1 LLATVKNDTIF
12 CIPFIGVCMIKAGV
26 IGATGYAGIELVRL
40 LLAHPQIEQITVS
53 SISFE
58 GQNIMDIYPNLRGFF
73 GTDFVFGKKSK
84 GSGILVDADTAVSEA
99 DIVFTALPHG
109 LAETY
114 ADRCIS
120 EGKKLIDL
128 SADFRFD
135 QDEATFKQ
143 WYKKDWEYPDVHKES
158 VYGLPEM
165 NRNKIKTARIIG
177 NPGCYVTSA
186 TLALLPV
193 IEKNLIL
200 QDPIIIDSKSG
211 TTGAGRN
218 PTMTNNASECSESCS
233 AYSIGAH
240 RHQPEIAHNL
250 KNASKGQNY
259 GVVFTPHLLP
269 MSRGIISD
277 IYAPLALNT
286 KDYFKTSNSDELL
299 IAFRNLYT
307 ERFANEPFVRILPLN
322 ETPKT
327 KNVRG
332 TNFCDISLHIVNNGT
347 ILQLISVL
355 DNTVKGASG
364 QAIQNMN
371 IMYGFSETDGLELV
385 PSAF

>member
-1 LLATVKNDTIF
+1 
-12 CIPFIGVCMIKAGV
+12 MIKAGV

-40 LLAHPQIEQITVS
+40 LLAHPQIEHITVS

-58 GQNIMDIYPNLRGFF
+58 GKNIMDIYPNLRGFF
-73 GTDFVFGKKSK
+73 GTNTVFSKNSK
-84 GSGILVDADTAVSEA
+84 GTGILVDADTAVKES
-99 DIVFTALPHG
+99 DIIFTALPHG
-109 LAETY
+109 IAEMY
-114 ADRCIS
+114 ADRCIR

-135 QDEATFKQ
+135 LDETTFKK
-143 WYKKDWEYPDVHKES
+143 WYKKDWEYTEVHKES

-165 NRNKIKTARIIG
+165 NREIIKTARIIG

-193 IEKNLIL
+193 IEKNLVV
-200 QDPIIIDSKSG
+200 QNPIIIDSKSG

-233 AYSIGAH
+233 AYNIGAH

-250 KNASKGQNY
+250 KVASKGQNY

-277 IYAPLALNT
+277 IYAPLNPDA
-286 KDYFKTSNSDELL
+286 KDFLKTSDSKELCNTL
-299 IAFRNLYT
+299 RNLYT
-307 ERFANEPFVRILPLN
+307 ERFAKEPFVRILPEN

-332 TNFCDISLHIVNNGT
+332 TNFCDISIHIVNNGT

-371 IMYGFSETDGLELV
+371 LMYGFKETEGLELV
-385 PSAF
+385 PAAF